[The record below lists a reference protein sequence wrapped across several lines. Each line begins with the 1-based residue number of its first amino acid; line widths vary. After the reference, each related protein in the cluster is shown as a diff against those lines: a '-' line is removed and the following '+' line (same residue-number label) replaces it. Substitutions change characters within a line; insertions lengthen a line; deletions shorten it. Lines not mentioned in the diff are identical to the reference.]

1 VTFPG
6 YSVFFLGTR
15 PGRTRGWIFTV
26 YGSYDVVSPKNGP
39 FGVST
44 VSEFIW
50 SNIPQNTPKGREWAI
65 SSQTGQIQES
75 RYLAKYKDDQHA
87 ILGGC

>member
-1 VTFPG
+1 MLQFCDFFLVIL
-6 YSVFFLGTR
+6 YFFLGTR

-26 YGSYDVVSPKNGP
+26 YGLYDVVSPKNGP

-50 SNIPQNTPKGREWAI
+50 G
-65 SSQTGQIQES
+65 
-75 RYLAKYKDDQHA
+75 
-87 ILGGC
+87 